1 MVKRYVF
8 KLFASV
14 GPGGS
19 WASLIEQVC
28 TSVYPRAYTVGDEED
43 LETFI
48 DKDIKALREEFVAE
62 MFEVKEEF
70 DEKGF
75 SEDETTREEGY
86 QILIE
91 FLVKYIKKFIRLEKN
106 KYMRERVYYQRS
118 GQIALFEYAN
128 KQYNGVKKHVEDNI
142 FRQAKSVF
150 KPNPTDF
157 DKYIKQFY
165 DEKFI
170 EDNEVYNVEEKIS
183 EFEARKYLEIWNNIK
198 TSFAHEK
205 QRLSQLRSTGGAT
218 PEDQAKMSKI
228 LDVEQPEQINLQ
240 KDLLFIE
247 TGEDVEDIFLA
258 FKFYKL
264 E

>member
-1 MVKRYVF
+1 M
-8 KLFASV
+8 
-14 GPGGS
+14 
-19 WASLIEQVC
+19 
-28 TSVYPRAYTVGDEED
+28 
-43 LETFI
+43 
-48 DKDIKALREEFVAE
+48 
-62 MFEVKEEF
+62 
-70 DEKGF
+70 
-75 SEDETTREEGY
+75 
-86 QILIE
+86 
-91 FLVKYIKKFIRLEKN
+91 
-106 KYMRERVYYQRS
+106 
-118 GQIALFEYAN
+118 
-128 KQYNGVKKHVEDNI
+128 KKHVEDNI

-165 DEKFI
+165 DEKFV
-170 EDNEVYNVEEKIS
+170 EDGEVYNVEEKIS

-228 LDVEQPEQINLQ
+228 LDVEPAEQLNLQ

-258 FKFYKL
+258 FKHFKL
-264 E
+264 EWATQLQLLHCYFHTNSLLVKATIFNNLLCISAFPVAYILTYYASKS